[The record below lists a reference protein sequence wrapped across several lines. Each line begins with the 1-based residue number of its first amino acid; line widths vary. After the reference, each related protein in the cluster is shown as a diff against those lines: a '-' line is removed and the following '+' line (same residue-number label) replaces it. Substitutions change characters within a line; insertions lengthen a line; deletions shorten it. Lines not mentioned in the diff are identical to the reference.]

1 VRRLVGE
8 PEVVV
13 AWKRERVEPVAD
25 QVDARN
31 QQNERPP
38 LGAIVATR
46 HLHGRPDQRNER
58 TDGRH
63 DWAPAARAFHPPQ
76 LQTGA
81 VALWRSATGAASEL
95 DLLADRVIP
104 CPTAAGRLSSAKLPG
119 NDVIDELRVARPESD
134 PALALDNERGEG
146 TGREL
151 LLEPRQVSTP

>member
-1 VRRLVGE
+1 LELVAGATGSAGM
-8 PEVVV
+8 PARSKPASAPLRVV
-13 AWKRERVEPVAD
+13 P
-25 QVDARN
+25 
-31 QQNERPP
+31 
-38 LGAIVATR
+38 
-46 HLHGRPDQRNER
+46 
-58 TDGRH
+58 

-119 NDVIDELRVARPESD
+119 DDVIDELRVARPESD